1 LLTGLK
7 ILVAEDNSLNQKIAN
22 FMLSKN
28 GVQATTVSNGEE
40 AIEALR
46 NETYDL
52 VLMDIQMP
60 LMDGIEATQHIRNV
74 MKNDVPIIALSA
86 SCFEDELKKC
96 LESGMD
102 AYIVKPIEII
112 KLQEIIATLIK
123 ENKIKSESTI

>member
-1 LLTGLK
+1 MK

-28 GVQATTVSNGEE
+28 GVQAKTVSNGEE
-40 AIEALR
+40 AIDALGKD
-46 NETYDL
+46 TYDL

-60 LMDGIEATQHIRNV
+60 LMDGIEATQHIRKV
-74 MKNDVPIIALSA
+74 MKNNVPIIALSA

-102 AYIVKPIEII
+102 AYIVKPIDIN
-112 KLQEIIATLIK
+112 KLQDIIATLTK
-123 ENKIKSESTI
+123 ENKIKSGSTL